1 MVGSGIFA
9 LPPVIAANAGNL
21 SPWLFVATSVLF
33 MTVVLTFAELASF
46 FRESGGPVL
55 YATAAFGPLVGFST
69 GWMYYI
75 SRAVALAANARVM
88 QIYLGAL
95 WPWFNSDLGQ
105 LVVVITIIGGL
116 TLINVYGV
124 RNGIRTLGYFT
135 VLKVVPL
142 LVMILLGLQ
151 YFSAE
156 TLLPTAS
163 DSVNDPGGTVLLL
176 LYAFIGFETVLITAG
191 ETEKPRSTLP
201 KMLILMVIATGVF
214 YCLIMAV
221 YNSVLP
227 GSTDPDA
234 TLIDVGR
241 ELAGPVGVFAITLTA
256 IFSIGGSLSS
266 MMLAGPR
273 LTFALAENRLLPDW
287 FGRIHARFSTPAN
300 SVMFLGGLA
309 FLIAVSGSFVK
320 LAIATSLARL
330 IAFIVCIAALPVIR
344 NRADA
349 DAVARSFRIWGGYT
363 IPASAFVLC
372 VWVVSKS
379 PPDSWLIV
387 GGLLV
392 LGLIPFF
399 LTQRRNQRLKIV

>member
-163 DSVNDPGGTVLLL
+163 DSVDDPGGTVLLL